1 MSEFKNAIVITGVI
15 GSGKSTVVN
24 LLRVYGF
31 SIIDADE
38 IAHRALDESIDEIKS
53 EFGSEF
59 IKDNKVDRKSL
70 GSLVFSDSKA
80 KKKLENILHPLI
92 KEQIFAEASKLESS
106 NYPYFIDLPLY
117 FEKSPVYDE
126 FQSVCVVY
134 APEQICLKRIIERN
148 NLDFNEAR
156 LRLESQISI
165 EKKREIATYIIDNS
179 SDLKHL
185 NLEVNSFI
193 ATLKARYHTLKI

>member
-1 MSEFKNAIVITGVI
+1 M
-15 GSGKSTVVN
+15 
-24 LLRVYGF
+24 
-31 SIIDADE
+31 
-38 IAHRALDESIDEIKS
+38 
-53 EFGSEF
+53 
-59 IKDNKVDRKSL
+59 
-70 GSLVFSDSKA
+70 VFSDSKA

-92 KEQIFAEASKLESS
+92 KEQIFAEASRLESS

-193 ATLKARYHTLKI
+193 TTLKAKYHTLKI

>member
-70 GSLVFSDSKA
+70 GSLIFSDSKA

-92 KEQIFAEASKLESS
+92 KEQIFAEASRLESS

-193 ATLKARYHTLKI
+193 TTLKAKYHTLKI

>member
-80 KKKLENILHPLI
+80 KNKLENILHPLI
-92 KEQIFAEASKLESS
+92 KEQIFAAASKLESS

-148 NLDFNEAR
+148 NLDFNEAK

-193 ATLKARYHTLKI
+193 TTLKAKYHTLKI

>member
-1 MSEFKNAIVITGVI
+1 MSKFKNAIVITGVI

-193 ATLKARYHTLKI
+193 TTLKAKYHTLKI

>member
-1 MSEFKNAIVITGVI
+1 MSKFKNAIVITGVI

-80 KKKLENILHPLI
+80 NKKLENILHPLI
-92 KEQIFAEASKLESS
+92 KEQIFAAASKLESS

-193 ATLKARYHTLKI
+193 TTLKAKYHTLKI

>member
-1 MSEFKNAIVITGVI
+1 MSKFKNAIVITGVI

-92 KEQIFAEASKLESS
+92 KEQIFAEASRLESS

-193 ATLKARYHTLKI
+193 STLKAKYHTLKI

>member
-1 MSEFKNAIVITGVI
+1 MNEFKNAIVITGVI

-38 IAHRALDESIDEIKS
+38 IAHGVLDESIDEIKS
-53 EFGSEF
+53 EFGDEF
-59 IKDNKVDRKSL
+59 IKDDKVDRKSL

-92 KEQIFAEASKLESS
+92 KEQIFAEASRLESS

-134 APEQICLKRIIERN
+134 APRQICIERIVSRN
-148 NLDFNEAR
+148 NLTLKEAKER
-156 LRLESQISI
+156 INQQINI
-165 EKKREIATYIIDNS
+165 DEKLKFATYVIDNS
-179 SDLKHL
+179 LDLKHL
-185 NLEVNSFI
+185 NLEVDKFI
-193 ATLKARYHTLKI
+193 LALKAKYHTLKI

>member
-31 SIIDADE
+31 SIVDADE
-38 IAHRALDESIDEIKS
+38 IAHRVLDESINEIKS

-148 NLDFNEAR
+148 NLDINEAR

-185 NLEVNSFI
+185 NLEVNNFI
-193 ATLKARYHTLKI
+193 TTLKAKYHTLKI

>member
-1 MSEFKNAIVITGVI
+1 MSKFKNAIVITGVI

-148 NLDFNEAR
+148 NLDFNEAK

-193 ATLKARYHTLKI
+193 TTLKAKYHTLKI

>member
-38 IAHRALDESIDEIKS
+38 IAHKVLDESSSIIASK
-53 EFGSEF
+53 FGSEF
-59 IKDNKVDRKSL
+59 VSDNRVDRKSL
-70 GSLVFSDSKA
+70 GKLIFSDSKA
-80 KKKLENILHPLI
+80 KKELENILHDRI
-92 KEQIFAEASKLESS
+92 KEQIFSKANKLESS

-134 APEQICLKRIIERN
+134 APEQICLKRIMLRDGIS
-148 NLDFNEAR
+148 LNEAKAR
-156 LRLESQISI
+156 LNSQISI
-165 EKKREIATYIIDNS
+165 DEKLRLANFVIDNS
-179 SDLKHL
+179 SDMKHL
-185 NLEVNSFI
+185 NLQIDKFI
-193 ATLKARYHTLKI
+193 SALKSRYKTLNI

>member
-92 KEQIFAEASKLESS
+92 KEQIFAAASKLESS

-148 NLDFNEAR
+148 NLDFNETR

-193 ATLKARYHTLKI
+193 STLKAKYHTLKI

>member
-1 MSEFKNAIVITGVI
+1 MSDFKNAIVITGVI

-38 IAHRALDESIDEIKS
+38 IAHKVLDESSSIIASK
-53 EFGSEF
+53 FGSEF
-59 IKDNKVDRKSL
+59 VSDNRVDRKSL
-70 GSLVFSDSKA
+70 GKLIFSDSKA
-80 KKKLENILHPLI
+80 KKELENILHDRI
-92 KEQIFAEASKLESS
+92 KEQIFSKANNLESS

-134 APEQICLKRIIERN
+134 APRQICIERIVSRN
-148 NLDFNEAR
+148 NLTLKEAKER
-156 LRLESQISI
+156 INQQISI
-165 EKKREIATYIIDNS
+165 DKKLKFATYVIDNS
-179 SDLKHL
+179 LDLKHL
-185 NLEVNSFI
+185 NLEVDKFI
-193 ATLKARYHTLKI
+193 LALKAKYQTLKI

>member
-1 MSEFKNAIVITGVI
+1 MSKFKNAIVITGVI

-70 GSLVFSDSKA
+70 GSLIFSDSKA

-92 KEQIFAEASKLESS
+92 KEQIFAEASRLESS

-165 EKKREIATYIIDNS
+165 EK
-179 SDLKHL
+179 
-185 NLEVNSFI
+185 
-193 ATLKARYHTLKI
+193 

>member
-1 MSEFKNAIVITGVI
+1 MSKFKNAIVITGVI

-70 GSLVFSDSKA
+70 GSLIFSDSKA
-80 KKKLENILHPLI
+80 KTKLENILHPLI
-92 KEQIFAEASKLESS
+92 KEQIFAAASKLESS

>member
-70 GSLVFSDSKA
+70 GSLIFSDSKA
-80 KKKLENILHPLI
+80 KTKLENILHPLI
-92 KEQIFAEASKLESS
+92 KEQIFTAASKLESS

-193 ATLKARYHTLKI
+193 TTLKAKYHTLKI

>member
-92 KEQIFAEASKLESS
+92 KEQIFAAASKLESS

-193 ATLKARYHTLKI
+193 TTLKVKYHTLKI

>member
-70 GSLVFSDSKA
+70 GSLIFSDSKA
-80 KKKLENILHPLI
+80 KTKLENILHPLI
-92 KEQIFAEASKLESS
+92 KEQIFAEASRLESS

>member
-1 MSEFKNAIVITGVI
+1 MSKFKNAIVITGVI

-38 IAHRALDESIDEIKS
+38 IAHGALDESINEIKS

-185 NLEVNSFI
+185 NLEVNNFI
-193 ATLKARYHTLKI
+193 TTLKAKYHTLKI

>member
-38 IAHRALDESIDEIKS
+38 IAHRALDESIDEMKS

-92 KEQIFAEASKLESS
+92 KEQIFAEASRLESS

-193 ATLKARYHTLKI
+193 STLKAKYHTLKI

>member
-1 MSEFKNAIVITGVI
+1 MSKFKNAIVITGVI

-70 GSLVFSDSKA
+70 GSLIFSDSKA

-92 KEQIFAEASKLESS
+92 KEQIFAEASRLESS

-148 NLDFNEAR
+148 NLDFNEAK

-193 ATLKARYHTLKI
+193 STLKAKYHTLKI

>member
-1 MSEFKNAIVITGVI
+1 MSKFKNAIVITGVI

-165 EKKREIATYIIDNS
+165 EKKREIAAYIIDNS

-193 ATLKARYHTLKI
+193 TTLKAKYHTLKI

>member
-38 IAHRALDESIDEIKS
+38 IAHGALDESIDEIKS

-185 NLEVNSFI
+185 NLEVNNFI
-193 ATLKARYHTLKI
+193 TTLKAKYHTLKI

>member
-1 MSEFKNAIVITGVI
+1 MSKFKNAIVITGVI

-70 GSLVFSDSKA
+70 GSLIFSDSKA
-80 KKKLENILHPLI
+80 KTKLENILHPLI
-92 KEQIFAEASKLESS
+92 KEQIFAEASRLESS

-193 ATLKARYHTLKI
+193 TTLKAKYHTLKI

>member
-1 MSEFKNAIVITGVI
+1 MNEFKNAIVITGVI

-38 IAHRALDESIDEIKS
+38 IAHGVLDESIDEIKS

-92 KEQIFAEASKLESS
+92 KEQIFAEASRLESS

-134 APEQICLKRIIERN
+134 APRQICIERIVSRN
-148 NLDFNEAR
+148 NLTLKEAKER
-156 LRLESQISI
+156 INQQINI
-165 EKKREIATYIIDNS
+165 DEKLKFATYVIDNS
-179 SDLKHL
+179 LDLKHL
-185 NLEVNSFI
+185 NLEVDKFI
-193 ATLKARYHTLKI
+193 LALKAKYQTLKI

>member
-193 ATLKARYHTLKI
+193 TTLKAKYHTLKI

>member
-1 MSEFKNAIVITGVI
+1 MSKFKNAIVITGVI

-70 GSLVFSDSKA
+70 GSLIFSDSKA
-80 KKKLENILHPLI
+80 KTKLENILHPLI
-92 KEQIFAEASKLESS
+92 KEQIFAEASRLESS

-193 ATLKARYHTLKI
+193 STLKAKYHTLKI

>member
-1 MSEFKNAIVITGVI
+1 MSKFKNAIVITGVI

-92 KEQIFAEASKLESS
+92 KEQIFAEASRLESS

>member
-1 MSEFKNAIVITGVI
+1 MSKFKNAIVITGVI

-70 GSLVFSDSKA
+70 GSLIFSDSKA

-92 KEQIFAEASKLESS
+92 KEQIFAEASRLESS

-193 ATLKARYHTLKI
+193 TTLKAKYHTLKI

>member
-1 MSEFKNAIVITGVI
+1 MSKFKNAIVITGVI

-70 GSLVFSDSKA
+70 GSLIFSDSKA
-80 KKKLENILHPLI
+80 KTKLENILHPLI

-193 ATLKARYHTLKI
+193 STLKAKYHTLKI

>member
-1 MSEFKNAIVITGVI
+1 MSKFKNAIVITGVI

-70 GSLVFSDSKA
+70 GSLIFSDSKA

-148 NLDFNEAR
+148 NLDFNEAK

-193 ATLKARYHTLKI
+193 STLKAKYHTLKI

>member
-1 MSEFKNAIVITGVI
+1 MSKFKNAIVITGVI

-70 GSLVFSDSKA
+70 GSLIFSDSKA

-92 KEQIFAEASKLESS
+92 KEQIFAEASRLESS
-106 NYPYFIDLPLY
+106 NYTYFIDLPLY

-193 ATLKARYHTLKI
+193 TTLKAKYHTLKI

>member
-1 MSEFKNAIVITGVI
+1 MSKFKNAIVITGVI

-38 IAHRALDESIDEIKS
+38 IAHGVLDESIDEIKS

-193 ATLKARYHTLKI
+193 STLKAKYHTLKI

>member
-1 MSEFKNAIVITGVI
+1 MSKFKNAIVITGVI

-31 SIIDADE
+31 SVIDVDE
-38 IAHRALDESIDEIKS
+38 IAHELLDECWERVAN
-53 EFGSEF
+53 EFGNEF
-59 IKDNKVDRKSL
+59 ISDKKVDRKRL
-70 GSLVFSDSKA
+70 GKLVFSDENA
-80 KKKLENILHPLI
+80 KKRLENMLHPLI
-92 KEQIFAEASKLESS
+92 RKQIFDSASELEEKEK
-106 NYPYFIDLPLY
+106 PYLVDLPLY
-117 FEKSPVYDE
+117 FESAPAYNE
-126 FQSVCVVY
+126 FESVCVVY

-193 ATLKARYHTLKI
+193 TTLKAKYHTLKI

>member
-1 MSEFKNAIVITGVI
+1 MSKFKNAIVITGVI

-92 KEQIFAEASKLESS
+92 KEQIFAEASRLESS

-148 NLDFNEAR
+148 NLDFNEAK

-193 ATLKARYHTLKI
+193 TTLKAKYHTLKI

>member
-38 IAHRALDESIDEIKS
+38 IAHRALDESIDEIKG

-59 IKDNKVDRKSL
+59 IKDNKVDRNSL

-148 NLDFNEAR
+148 NLDINEAR

-193 ATLKARYHTLKI
+193 TTLKAKYHTLKI

>member
-1 MSEFKNAIVITGVI
+1 MSKFKNAIVITGVI

-70 GSLVFSDSKA
+70 GSLIFSDSKA

-92 KEQIFAEASKLESS
+92 KEQIFAEASRLESS

-193 ATLKARYHTLKI
+193 STLKAKYHTLKI

>member
-1 MSEFKNAIVITGVI
+1 MSKFKNAIVITGVI

-92 KEQIFAEASKLESS
+92 KEQIFAEASRLESS

-193 ATLKARYHTLKI
+193 TTLKAKYHTLKI